1 VSSVIGAVLRLAAG
15 VVATVMF
22 VLVACSGSASA
33 ADQAAI
39 DTPSAEKFEKEL
51 KIGEPLDGETLY
63 DRFLENRKRLRSS
76 YQEGYISS
84 SDPAGNPQRTNFWM
98 QIKDNTDEND
108 DPVDGIYSKALF
120 KVTGPFDMRHTGYL
134 YIHRSDI
141 EDEQFMYSPHRGRT
155 SRVRLKGQSLA
166 GTDFSFD
173 DFLINLD
180 DIEDAVYK
188 RHPDETIDGV
198 DCYVVEAVSSEDSKS
213 SYSKSLVQLEKQ
225 HYVPLGARYWDE
237 VGVEVKKLTSPH
249 ASIKE
254 FDGAW
259 LPTETTIVDLLEETT
274 STMYIEVLEPNVEL
288 DDGDFTIS
296 KLQFR
301 P

>member
-1 VSSVIGAVLRLAAG
+1 
-15 VVATVMF
+15 M
-22 VLVACSGSASA
+22 
-33 ADQAAI
+33 
-39 DTPSAEKFEKEL
+39 
-51 KIGEPLDGETLY
+51 
-63 DRFLENRKRLRSS
+63 
-76 YQEGYISS
+76 
-84 SDPAGNPQRTNFWM
+84 
-98 QIKDNTDEND
+98 
-108 DPVDGIYSKALF
+108 
-120 KVTGPFDMRHTGYL
+120 
-134 YIHRSDI
+134 
-141 EDEQFMYSPHRGRT
+141 
-155 SRVRLKGQSLA
+155 A

-188 RHPDETIDGV
+188 RHPDETIDGI
-198 DCYVVEAVSSEDSKS
+198 DCYVVEAVSNEESKS
-213 SYSKSLVQLEKQ
+213 SYSKSLVQLEKL

-259 LPTETTIVDLLEETT
+259 LPTETTIVDLLQETT

-296 KLQFR
+296 NLQFR

>member
-98 QIKDNTDEND
+98 QIKDYTDEND
-108 DPVDGIYSKALF
+108 DPVDGI
-120 KVTGPFDMRHTGYL
+120 
-134 YIHRSDI
+134 
-141 EDEQFMYSPHRGRT
+141 
-155 SRVRLKGQSLA
+155 
-166 GTDFSFD
+166 
-173 DFLINLD
+173 
-180 DIEDAVYK
+180 
-188 RHPDETIDGV
+188 
-198 DCYVVEAVSSEDSKS
+198 
-213 SYSKSLVQLEKQ
+213 
-225 HYVPLGARYWDE
+225 
-237 VGVEVKKLTSPH
+237 
-249 ASIKE
+249 
-254 FDGAW
+254 
-259 LPTETTIVDLLEETT
+259 
-274 STMYIEVLEPNVEL
+274 
-288 DDGDFTIS
+288 
-296 KLQFR
+296 
-301 P
+301 